1 MNGMGTSE
9 ECAAAAAL
17 AFRHICDVWL
27 FTLFAIFLLSRE
39 ASNSILHFLADIF
52 DLANSSVGEQFI
64 PIRDSVIIPRGAS
77 ITRILVASLT
87 GALLKSRVDV
97 NNVKGCDS
105 WGTAHMMLKFHGVES
120 ILRIEV
126 V

>member
-1 MNGMGTSE
+1 MLLHGF
-9 ECAAAAAL
+9 L
-17 AFRHICDVWL
+17 YVVWL

-87 GALLKSRVDV
+87 GALPKSRVDV
-97 NNVKGCDS
+97 VISQVNVDFLSFTFLTG
-105 WGTAHMMLKFHGVES
+105 
-120 ILRIEV
+120 
-126 V
+126 